1 MRCWSGSPASQFLS
15 DCVPC
20 NCRMTRKS
28 SVHNSLLQC
37 SSGKSNR
44 TEGYTSYGHSLSGS
58 TEIFPA
64 RHRISASV
72 PEKQCWK
79 IVFWKDCSFPEMLRR
94 QELPGNRKCWWE
106 LYVHRCNSRQSYRW
120 KVKNLC
126 PERDVFH
133 ALQVCPVCRSSE
145 VQGRKWPSQTV
156 HCRSGQDLDIRL
168 QRIPDFSLH
177 TSCTLKGRHSQRMIT
192 FFWEAKAGITWRTM
206 ETASSSLDSFF
217 CHIRYPRG
225 TER

>member
-1 MRCWSGSPASQFLS
+1 MRCWSVSPASQFLS
-15 DCVPC
+15 GCVPC

-28 SVHNSLLQC
+28 SVHNSLLQY

-156 HCRSGQDLDIRL
+156 HCRSGQDLDIPL
-168 QRIPDFSLH
+168 QRIPDF
-177 TSCTLKGRHSQRMIT
+177 T
-192 FFWEAKAGITWRTM
+192 
-206 ETASSSLDSFF
+206 
-217 CHIRYPRG
+217 
-225 TER
+225 